1 MMQPIR
7 SPLKPRV
14 GSGFSAS
21 IIVAILILAAFTI
34 FITWRARQLE
44 VSLRQ
49 PQVHVQAPDFRAATR
64 DGRTV
69 SLAAFRGKKK
79 LLVTFWASWCGPC
92 HLELA
97 SLNQFYKLYHSD
109 SSDFEILAISVDL
122 DPASAT
128 RYATEESLSFPVLLD
143 PSGRVERD
151 YETSGLPTM
160 FLIDRSGEIVYS
172 QAGFDNVNIV
182 GPKSIKSLM
191 ARELNIDLKEVRKG
205 DTSDNA
211 SH

>member
-1 MMQPIR
+1 MQPIS
-7 SPLKPRV
+7 SPLKPGA

-21 IIVAILILAAFTI
+21 FILAISILAAFTI
-34 FITWRARQLE
+34 FITRRARQLE
-44 VSLRQ
+44 VSLGQ
-49 PQVHVQAPDFRAATR
+49 PQVHVRAPDFWAATP

-69 SLAAFRGKKK
+69 SLADFHGKKK

-97 SLNQFYKLYHSD
+97 ALNQFYKHYHSV

-143 PSGRVERD
+143 PTERVERD

-160 FLIDRSGEIVYS
+160 FLIDRNGEIVYS
-172 QAGFDNVNIV
+172 QAGFNNLNIV
-182 GPKSIKSLM
+182 GPKSIESLM
-191 ARELNIDLKEVRKG
+191 ARELNIDLKEVGKG
-205 DTSDNA
+205 DASDNA

>member
-1 MMQPIR
+1 MSSYDEKR
-7 SPLKPRV
+7 SISR
-14 GSGFSAS
+14 FSATTLM
-21 IIVAILILAAFTI
+21 AILVLAAFTI
-34 FITWRARQLE
+34 FITWRASMLE
-44 VSLRQ
+44 ASLKQ
-49 PQVHVQAPDFRAATR
+49 PRLVHMQAPNFWATTP

-69 SLAAFRGKKK
+69 SLADFQGKKK

-92 HLELA
+92 HLELTA
-97 SLNQFYKLYHSD
+97 LNQFYKLYHSD
-109 SSDFEILAISVDL
+109 SSDFEILALSVDL

-128 RYATEESLSFPVLLD
+128 RYATEESLGFPVLLD
-143 PSGRVERD
+143 PTERVERD

-160 FLIDRSGEIVYS
+160 FLIDRNGEIVYS

-191 ARELNIDLKEVRKG
+191 ARELNINLKEVGKG
-205 DTSDNA
+205 ETSDNA